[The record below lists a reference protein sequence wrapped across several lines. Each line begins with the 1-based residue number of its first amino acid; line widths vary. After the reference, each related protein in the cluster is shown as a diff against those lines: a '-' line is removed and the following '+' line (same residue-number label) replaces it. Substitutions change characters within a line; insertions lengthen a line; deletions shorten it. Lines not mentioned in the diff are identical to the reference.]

1 MIQVKIV
8 KAEKSTYWYAKY
20 IGQVFTVD
28 SYSVKDKEF
37 VINRLP
43 DNSYWYNT
51 GAIGYNKP
59 IEHYI
64 QFNDC
69 IVVSGDIKYDTHGD
83 SKLKFYF
90 V

>member
-1 MIQVKIV
+1 MQVKII
-8 KAEKSTYWYAKY
+8 KASASTYWYAKY

-37 VINRLP
+37 TLNRLP
-43 DNSYWYNT
+43 DNAYLYNE
-51 GAIGYNKP
+51 P
-59 IEHYI
+59 IVHYI
-64 QFNDC
+64 DFNDC
-69 IVVSGDIKYDTHGD
+69 IVVSGDVKHDTRGD